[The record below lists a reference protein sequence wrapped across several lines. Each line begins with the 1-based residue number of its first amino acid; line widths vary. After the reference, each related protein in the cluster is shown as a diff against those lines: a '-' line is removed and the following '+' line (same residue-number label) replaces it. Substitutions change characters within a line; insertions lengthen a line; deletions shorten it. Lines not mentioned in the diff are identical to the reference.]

1 MKQHTGHTEPGQCA
15 RAAGAGRVHA
25 VLAAMLATAM
35 ACAAAPAAAQGE
47 PSICGSL
54 NNAYGPF
61 DYRTDR
67 DKLPIV
73 EVAHFTPPV
82 EMLVRGERGHLSQ
95 DIDYTL
101 RAFPN
106 HHRALAAIMRLAERE
121 KKDRV
126 SGAGWSVDC
135 YFVRATQFRA
145 DDTTVRM
152 LYATYLHKRQR
163 TDEALKHLNVAREFA
178 KDNPFTHYNLG
189 LVYFDLGAH
198 EQALAS
204 AHQAMALG
212 FPRSDLKDKLMALGK
227 WADAASA
234 PP

>member
-1 MKQHTGHTEPGQCA
+1 MKQHMGHTERRPRV
-15 RAAGAGRVHA
+15 RASVAGRVRA
-25 VLAAMLATAM
+25 VLAAAI
-35 ACAAAPAAAQGE
+35 AAALACGAGLAAAQGE

-54 NNAYGPF
+54 DNAYGPF

-106 HHRALAAIMRLAERE
+106 HHRALAAIMRLAERV
-121 KKDRV
+121 KTDRV

-135 YFVRATQFRA
+135 YFVRATKFRA

-189 LVYFDLGAH
+189 LVYLDLGAH
-198 EQALAS
+198 DLALAS
-204 AHQAMALG
+204 AHKAQALG
-212 FPRSDLKDKLMALGK
+212 FPCNDLKEKLMAAGK